1 MITYYLYLH
10 NFSIIV
16 YVQLKFYYCNF
27 TLFYNANP
35 RLCLN
40 IVLHLTHIDFF
51 RVNEDYVVPRGD
63 KERDAV
69 GHASDRQYANDEV
82 FENENEI

>member
-1 MITYYLYLH
+1 MQTPACALTLYFIWH
-10 NFSIIV
+10 ISI
-16 YVQLKFYYCNF
+16 
-27 TLFYNANP
+27 
-35 RLCLN
+35 
-40 IVLHLTHIDFF
+40 FF

-82 FENENEI
+82 FENENEIWLKV